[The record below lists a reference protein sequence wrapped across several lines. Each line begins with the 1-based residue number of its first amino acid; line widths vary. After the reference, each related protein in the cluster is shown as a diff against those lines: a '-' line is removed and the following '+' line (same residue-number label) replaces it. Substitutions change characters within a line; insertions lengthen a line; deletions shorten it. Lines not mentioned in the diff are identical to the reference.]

1 MVSLI
6 ATQGTLFD
14 LETVLDY
21 GQSILNVAQEL
32 TKSLIEQRTISTRT
46 IQAQM
51 NRYFLGTAA
60 SGAWQWR
67 KYYICVKKVTS
78 LYWSRR

>member
-1 MVSLI
+1 
-6 ATQGTLFD
+6 QGTLFD

-51 NRYFLGTAA
+51 LD
-60 SGAWQWR
+60 
-67 KYYICVKKVTS
+67 
-78 LYWSRR
+78 LH

>member
-1 MVSLI
+1 MVVSLLSFQIYPAI
-6 ATQGTLFD
+6 AND

-51 NRYFLGTAA
+51 NRHFQDLA
-60 SGAWQWR
+60 
-67 KYYICVKKVTS
+67 
-78 LYWSRR
+78 

>member
-1 MVSLI
+1 MVSFI

-32 TKSLIEQRTISTRT
+32 TKSLIEERTLRERSHLMSVTRWVT
-46 IQAQM
+46 
-51 NRYFLGTAA
+51 
-60 SGAWQWR
+60 QWR
-67 KYYICVKKVTS
+67 KRAN
-78 LYWSRR
+78 WA